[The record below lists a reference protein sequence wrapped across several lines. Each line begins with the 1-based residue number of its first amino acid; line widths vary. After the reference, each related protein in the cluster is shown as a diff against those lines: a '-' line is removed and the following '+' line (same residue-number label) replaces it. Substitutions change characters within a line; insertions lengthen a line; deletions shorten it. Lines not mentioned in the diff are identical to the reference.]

1 MSGFEMLFLG
11 TAAQGTNPVTR
22 IMDTFGVQG
31 DLLVAQII
39 NFCLVSYVLYRFA
52 IKPVLKTVEERQKKI
67 SEGLQYAEEMK
78 AQLASAEK
86 ERLNLLKKAQED
98 AQTLF
103 AKTKQESE
111 LYLQEQKKSAE
122 KKVEQMLGQAKDAIE
137 VERRNMIS
145 EARTEVATLVVATTE
160 RLLKDVLT
168 DEMRAKLNSQ
178 AVTALKSEH
187 NDSWNVSINF

>member
-1 MSGFEMLFLG
+1 MLFLG
-11 TAAQGTNPVTR
+11 TATQGSNPVTR

-98 AQTLF
+98 SQTLF

-122 KKVEQMLGQAKDAIE
+122 QKGEQMLGQAKDAIE

-178 AVTALKSEH
+178 AVTALKSEP
-187 NDSWNVSINF
+187 ND

>member
-1 MSGFEMLFLG
+1 MLFLG
-11 TAAQGTNPVTR
+11 TAAQGSNPVTR

-160 RLLKDVLT
+160 RLLKDILT

-178 AVTALKSEH
+178 AVTALKSEP
-187 NDSWNVSINF
+187 ND

>member
-1 MSGFEMLFLG
+1 MLFLG
-11 TAAQGTNPVTR
+11 TAAQGSNPVTR

-39 NFCLVSYVLYRFA
+39 NFCLVSYVLYRLA

-111 LYLQEQKKSAE
+111 QYLQEQKKSAE
-122 KKVEQMLGQAKDAIE
+122 QKVEQMLGQAKDAIE

-168 DEMRAKLNSQ
+168 DEMRAKLNAQ
-178 AVTALKSEH
+178 AVTALKSEPK
-187 NDSWNVSINF
+187 D

>member
-1 MSGFEMLFLG
+1 MLFLG

>member
-1 MSGFEMLFLG
+1 MLFLG
-11 TAAQGTNPVTR
+11 TAAQGNPVTR

-178 AVTALKSEH
+178 AVTALKSEP
-187 NDSWNVSINF
+187 ND

>member
-1 MSGFEMLFLG
+1 MMSPVDCLFLG
-11 TAAQGTNPVTR
+11 TAINESSNAVTR
-22 IMDTFGVQG
+22 IMDTFGVQS
-31 DLLVAQII
+31 DLLIAQIV

-78 AQLASAEK
+78 SQLASAEK

-98 AQTLF
+98 AQSLF

-111 LYLQEQKKSAE
+111 LYLLEQKKVAE
-122 KKVEQMLGQAKDAIE
+122 QKVEQMLEQAKSAIE
-137 VERRNMIS
+137 VERSRMLA
-145 EARTEVATLVVATTE
+145 EARSEVATLVVATTE

-168 DEMRAKLNSQ
+168 NDMRAKLNEQ
-178 AVTALKSEH
+178 ATSALKSEQK
-187 NDSWNVSINF
+187 

>member
-187 NDSWNVSINF
+187 ND

>member
-1 MSGFEMLFLG
+1 MSGLNMLFLG
-11 TAAQGTNPVTR
+11 TATQGANPVTR

-122 KKVEQMLGQAKDAIE
+122 QKVEQMLVQAKDAIE

-187 NDSWNVSINF
+187 ND

>member
-1 MSGFEMLFLG
+1 MSGIEQLFLG
-11 TAAQGTNPVTR
+11 TAVQDGNAVTR

-86 ERLNLLKKAQED
+86 ERLSLLKKAQED
-98 AQTLF
+98 AQSLF

-111 LYLQEQKKSAE
+111 LYLQEQKKMAE
-122 KKVEQMLGQAKDAIE
+122 QKVEQMLDQAKDAIE
-137 VERRNMIS
+137 IERRNMIS

-168 DEMRAKLNSQ
+168 DEIRSKLNSQ
-178 AVTALKSEH
+178 AVKALNAEH
-187 NDSWNVSINF
+187 KD

>member
-1 MSGFEMLFLG
+1 MSGLNMLFLG
-11 TAAQGTNPVTR
+11 TATQGANPVTR

-31 DLLVAQII
+31 DLLIAQII

-122 KKVEQMLGQAKDAIE
+122 QKVEQMLGQAKDAIE

-187 NDSWNVSINF
+187 ND

>member
-11 TAAQGTNPVTR
+11 TAAQGSNPVTR

-111 LYLQEQKKSAE
+111 QYLQEQKKSAE
-122 KKVEQMLGQAKDAIE
+122 QKVEQMLGQAKDAIE

-178 AVTALKSEH
+178 AVTALKSEPK
-187 NDSWNVSINF
+187 D

>member
-168 DEMRAKLNSQ
+168 DEMRANLNSQ

-187 NDSWNVSINF
+187 ND